1 MLDQKDLEA
10 FRGIM
15 KEEITRSEVSMK
27 VTVKEEISRS
37 EASMRTEIA
46 RSEEA
51 MKATMKEEIAK
62 SEATMKGVMR
72 KEITRSENLILDE
85 LERTRNILESRINK
99 MQEDMDELKQ
109 YYHLVK
115 LENENAKM
123 LFRMI
128 EDLSKRVLRL
138 EQKTA

>member
-1 MLDQKDLEA
+1 MKA
-10 FRGIM
+10 TM
-15 KEEITRSEVSMK
+15 KEEIAKSEATMK
-27 VTVKEEISRS
+27 ATMKEEIAKS
-37 EASMRTEIA
+37 EATMKATMKEEIA
-46 RSEEA
+46 KSEA
-51 MKATMKEEIAK
+51 TMKATMKEEIAK